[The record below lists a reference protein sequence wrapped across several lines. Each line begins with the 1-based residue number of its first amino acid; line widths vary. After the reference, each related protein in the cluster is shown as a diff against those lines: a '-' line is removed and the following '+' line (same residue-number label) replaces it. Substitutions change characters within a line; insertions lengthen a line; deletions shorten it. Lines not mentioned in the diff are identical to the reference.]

1 MKTIKSMFTSSINH
15 SPSSINHSPSS
26 IIHQPLY
33 IALLLVTVL
42 IGCSKNENTNDKK
55 PIAKEYWT
63 CTMHPQVHMDRP
75 GACPICGMDLIK
87 KVVDEKEEPTTDKD
101 MANMVTLSGNKQ
113 VLANVSTVVV
123 KKENLLPLDSFTVNL
138 AQGEGPRR
146 YVRLDAVLKMS
157 DDAKAPEFE
166 ARKPQI
172 RDTIIS
178 ILNTKRA
185 DDLLKKEGKTY
196 LKEEIKA
203 SINSFLVDGRV
214 EDIYYISFQ
223 IN

>member
-1 MKTIKSMFTSSINH
+1 MAEDNKPGSVS
-15 SPSSINHSPSS
+15 SPSSKNPLLTLLMVVNIIAMGTVAYFQWRFMDMEAKRPDLTQLLKEKDSPSAAVDGEAAGE
-26 IIHQPLY
+26 Q
-33 IALLLVTVL
+33 
-42 IGCSKNENTNDKK
+42 K
-55 PIAKEYWT
+55 PTE
-63 CTMHPQVHMDRP
+63 
-75 GACPICGMDLIK
+75 
-87 KVVDEKEEPTTDKD
+87 
-101 MANMVTLSGNKQ
+101 
-113 VLANVSTVVV
+113 VV

-185 DDLLKKEGKTY
+185 DDLLKKEGKSF

>member
-1 MKTIKSMFTSSINH
+1 MAEDNKSPQAAPAA
-15 SPSSINHSPSS
+15 PSSKNPLLMLLMIVNIVAMGVVAYFQFKFMDMESKRPDLTQLLKEKDAPQATADESS
-26 IIHQPLY
+26 GEQ
-33 IALLLVTVL
+33 
-42 IGCSKNENTNDKK
+42 K
-55 PIAKEYWT
+55 
-63 CTMHPQVHMDRP
+63 
-75 GACPICGMDLIK
+75 
-87 KVVDEKEEPTTDKD
+87 KEE
-101 MANMVTLSGNKQ
+101 
-113 VLANVSTVVV
+113 VV
-123 KKENLLPLDSFTVNL
+123 KKENLLPLDSL
-138 AQGEGPRR
+138 SE
-146 YVRLDAVLKMS
+146 
-157 DDAKAPEFE
+157 DAKTPEFE

-185 DDLLKKEGKTY
+185 EDLLKKEGKSF

>member
-1 MKTIKSMFTSSINH
+1 MAEEIKPGSVPESSSSK
-15 SPSSINHSPSS
+15 SPLL
-26 IIHQPLY
+26 IILMIVN
-33 IALLLVTVL
+33 IAAMGTVAFFQWRFMEMEA
-42 IGCSKNENTNDKK
+42 N
-55 PIAKEYWT
+55 
-63 CTMHPQVHMDRP
+63 RP
-75 GACPICGMDLIK
+75 DLTQLIK
-87 KVVDEKEEPTTDKD
+87 EQNAPATSDEAAGEQIPSE
-101 MANMVTLSGNKQ
+101 
-113 VLANVSTVVV
+113 VV

-157 DDAKAPEFE
+157 EDAKTPEFE

-185 DDLLKKEGKTY
+185 EDLLKKEGKSY

-203 SINSFLVDGRV
+203 SINSFMVDGRV

>member
-1 MKTIKSMFTSSINH
+1 MVILASNSSESYNFDRDSHGLGNAIKVQMADEKSRQVATSSKNPLLTLLMAINIIAMGTVAYFQYRFMDMEAKRPDL
-15 SPSSINHSPSS
+15 SQLLKEKDAPSEGE
-26 IIHQPLY
+26 
-33 IALLLVTVL
+33 ADGEAKTV
-42 IGCSKNENTNDKK
+42 E
-55 PIAKEYWT
+55 
-63 CTMHPQVHMDRP
+63 
-75 GACPICGMDLIK
+75 
-87 KVVDEKEEPTTDKD
+87 
-101 MANMVTLSGNKQ
+101 
-113 VLANVSTVVV
+113 VV

-172 RDTIIS
+172 RDSIIS

-185 DDLLKKEGKTY
+185 DDLLKKEGKSF

-203 SINSFLVDGRV
+203 SINSFLIDGRV

>member
-1 MKTIKSMFTSSINH
+1 MGVVAYFQYRFMDMEAKRPDLTQLLKEKDAPADTGEAGTEQKT
-15 SPSSINHSPSS
+15 
-26 IIHQPLY
+26 
-33 IALLLVTVL
+33 V
-42 IGCSKNENTNDKK
+42 E
-55 PIAKEYWT
+55 
-63 CTMHPQVHMDRP
+63 
-75 GACPICGMDLIK
+75 
-87 KVVDEKEEPTTDKD
+87 
-101 MANMVTLSGNKQ
+101 
-113 VLANVSTVVV
+113 VV

-185 DDLLKKEGKTY
+185 DDLLKKEGKSF

-203 SINSFLVDGRV
+203 SINSFLVDGKV

>member
-1 MKTIKSMFTSSINH
+1 V
-15 SPSSINHSPSS
+15 
-26 IIHQPLY
+26 
-33 IALLLVTVL
+33 IAKV
-42 IGCSKNENTNDKK
+42 KMAEDKK
-55 PIAKEYWT
+55 PAPAASAPAAPSGKNPLLMILMIVNIIAMGTVAYMQFKFMDMESKRPDLTQLLKE
-63 CTMHPQVHMDRP
+63 
-75 GACPICGMDLIK
+75 
-87 KVVDEKEEPTTDKD
+87 KD
-101 MANMVTLSGNKQ
+101 AGQPATEATGEQKTQ
-113 VLANVSTVVV
+113 EIV

-157 DDAKAPEFE
+157 EDAKAPEFE

-185 DDLLKKEGKTY
+185 EDLLKKEGKSF

>member
-1 MKTIKSMFTSSINH
+1 MADEKPGQVAASA
-15 SPSSINHSPSS
+15 PSSKN
-26 IIHQPLY
+26 PLLMLLMVVNIAAMGTVAY
-33 IALLLVTVL
+33 FQWRFMDMEAKRPDLTALL
-42 IGCSKNENTNDKK
+42 K
-55 PIAKEYWT
+55 
-63 CTMHPQVHMDRP
+63 
-75 GACPICGMDLIK
+75 
-87 KVVDEKEEPTTDKD
+87 EKEAPTAEGDATGE
-101 MANMVTLSGNKQ
+101 ARP
-113 VLANVSTVVV
+113 AEVV

-185 DDLLKKEGKTY
+185 DDLLKKEGKSY

>member
-1 MKTIKSMFTSSINH
+1 MDRVILASNSSESYNFDRDTQELGISAKAQMAENIKPAQAE
-15 SPSSINHSPSS
+15 PSSKN
-26 IIHQPLY
+26 PLLT
-33 IALLLVTVL
+33 LLMVVNILAMGTVAYFQYRFMG
-42 IGCSKNENTNDKK
+42 IE
-55 PIAKEYWT
+55 AK
-63 CTMHPQVHMDRP
+63 RP
-75 GACPICGMDLIK
+75 DLTQLLK
-87 KVVDEKEEPTTDKD
+87 EKDSTSEVATDATGEQKSVDT
-101 MANMVTLSGNKQ
+101 
-113 VLANVSTVVV
+113 V

-157 DDAKAPEFE
+157 DDAKVPEFE

-172 RDTIIS
+172 RDAIIS

-185 DDLLKKEGKTY
+185 DDLLKKEGKSF
-196 LKEEIKA
+196 LKEEIKN

>member
-1 MKTIKSMFTSSINH
+1 MATDATGEQKS
-15 SPSSINHSPSS
+15 
-26 IIHQPLY
+26 
-33 IALLLVTVL
+33 
-42 IGCSKNENTNDKK
+42 
-55 PIAKEYWT
+55 
-63 CTMHPQVHMDRP
+63 
-75 GACPICGMDLIK
+75 
-87 KVVDEKEEPTTDKD
+87 VDT
-101 MANMVTLSGNKQ
+101 
-113 VLANVSTVVV
+113 V

-157 DDAKAPEFE
+157 DDAKVPEFE

-172 RDTIIS
+172 RDAIIS

-185 DDLLKKEGKTY
+185 DDLLKKEGKSF
-196 LKEEIKA
+196 LKEEIKN

>member
-1 MKTIKSMFTSSINH
+1 MAQDNKAAPAPAASGEKKNPLLIILMIANIGAMGTVAFFQWKFMEMEAKRPDLTQLLKEKDTPVTEASGEAAGEQKT
-15 SPSSINHSPSS
+15 
-26 IIHQPLY
+26 
-33 IALLLVTVL
+33 
-42 IGCSKNENTNDKK
+42 NE
-55 PIAKEYWT
+55 
-63 CTMHPQVHMDRP
+63 
-75 GACPICGMDLIK
+75 
-87 KVVDEKEEPTTDKD
+87 
-101 MANMVTLSGNKQ
+101 
-113 VLANVSTVVV
+113 VV

-185 DDLLKKEGKTY
+185 DDLLKKEGKGY

-214 EDIYYISFQ
+214 KDIYYISFQ

>member
-1 MKTIKSMFTSSINH
+1 MAEDIKAAGTPPSNKNPLLMILMIVNIVAMGTVAFFQWRFMEMEAKRPDLTQLLKEKD
-15 SPSSINHSPSS
+15 SPAEASGDAASE
-26 IIHQPLY
+26 Q
-33 IALLLVTVL
+33 
-42 IGCSKNENTNDKK
+42 
-55 PIAKEYWT
+55 
-63 CTMHPQVHMDRP
+63 
-75 GACPICGMDLIK
+75 
-87 KVVDEKEEPTTDKD
+87 KVAE
-101 MANMVTLSGNKQ
+101 S
-113 VLANVSTVVV
+113 V

-157 DDAKAPEFE
+157 EDAKAPEFE

-185 DDLLKKEGKTY
+185 DDLLKKEGKSV
-196 LKEEIKA
+196 LKEEIKS

>member
-1 MKTIKSMFTSSINH
+1 MAEENKPEPVAA
-15 SPSSINHSPSS
+15 PSGKNP
-26 IIHQPLY
+26 
-33 IALLLVTVL
+33 LLLILMVVN
-42 IGCSKNENTNDKK
+42 I
-55 PIAKEYWT
+55 IAMSVVAFFQWRFMDMEAKRPDLTQLLKEKDAPVPEGDST
-63 CTMHPQVHMDRP
+63 GEQRP
-75 GACPICGMDLIK
+75 A
-87 KVVDEKEEPTTDKD
+87 E
-101 MANMVTLSGNKQ
+101 
-113 VLANVSTVVV
+113 VV

-146 YVRLDAVLKMS
+146 YVRLDAVLKLS
-157 DDAKAPEFE
+157 DDAKVPEFE

-185 DDLLKKEGKTY
+185 DDLLKKEGKSF

>member
-1 MKTIKSMFTSSINH
+1 MAENIKSGQAEPSSKNPLLTLLMVVNILAMGTVAYFQYRFMDIEAKRPDLTQLLKEKD
-15 SPSSINHSPSS
+15 SPSE
-26 IIHQPLY
+26 
-33 IALLLVTVL
+33 A
-42 IGCSKNENTNDKK
+42 
-55 PIAKEYWT
+55 
-63 CTMHPQVHMDRP
+63 
-75 GACPICGMDLIK
+75 
-87 KVVDEKEEPTTDKD
+87 TTDATGEQK
-101 MANMVTLSGNKQ
+101 
-113 VLANVSTVVV
+113 NVDTV

-157 DDAKAPEFE
+157 DDAKVPEFE

-172 RDTIIS
+172 RDAIIS

-185 DDLLKKEGKTY
+185 DDLLKKEGKSF
-196 LKEEIKA
+196 LKEEIKN

>member
-1 MKTIKSMFTSSINH
+1 MAEENKPGQVS
-15 SPSSINHSPSS
+15 SPSSKN
-26 IIHQPLY
+26 PLLTILMVVNIVAMGTVAY
-33 IALLLVTVL
+33 FQWRFMEMEAKRPDLTQLL
-42 IGCSKNENTNDKK
+42 
-55 PIAKEYWT
+55 KE
-63 CTMHPQVHMDRP
+63 
-75 GACPICGMDLIK
+75 
-87 KVVDEKEEPTTDKD
+87 KD
-101 MANMVTLSGNKQ
+101 APAEAADGEAAGEQK
-113 VLANVSTVVV
+113 AAEVV

-185 DDLLKKEGKTY
+185 DDLLKKEGKSY

>member
-1 MKTIKSMFTSSINH
+1 MAENIKAEPADP
-15 SPSSINHSPSS
+15 SPKN
-26 IIHQPLY
+26 PLLT
-33 IALLLVTVL
+33 LLMVVNILAMGTVAYFQYRFMD
-42 IGCSKNENTNDKK
+42 IE
-55 PIAKEYWT
+55 AK
-63 CTMHPQVHMDRP
+63 RP
-75 GACPICGMDLIK
+75 DLTQLLK
-87 KVVDEKEEPTTDKD
+87 EKDTAGTTTDATGEQK
-101 MANMVTLSGNKQ
+101 AVEI
-113 VLANVSTVVV
+113 V
-123 KKENLLPLDSFTVNL
+123 KKENLMPLDSFTVNL

-172 RDTIIS
+172 RDSIIS

-185 DDLLKKEGKTY
+185 DDLLKKEGKSF

>member
-1 MKTIKSMFTSSINH
+1 
-15 SPSSINHSPSS
+15 
-26 IIHQPLY
+26 
-33 IALLLVTVL
+33 
-42 IGCSKNENTNDKK
+42 
-55 PIAKEYWT
+55 
-63 CTMHPQVHMDRP
+63 
-75 GACPICGMDLIK
+75 
-87 KVVDEKEEPTTDKD
+87 
-101 MANMVTLSGNKQ
+101 
-113 VLANVSTVVV
+113 VV
-123 KKENLLPLDSFTVNL
+123 KKENLLALDSFTVNL

-157 DDAKAPEFE
+157 EDAKTPEFE

-185 DDLLKKEGKTY
+185 DDLLKKEGKSY
-196 LKEEIKA
+196 LKEEIQSA
-203 SINSFLVDGRV
+203 VNSFLVDGKV